1 MKAYE
6 RTEEKTPI
14 KEVVEK
20 AILIAIAPQN
30 MEEIVENSLDEL
42 EELARTAGA
51 ETIVKVIQNRDKP
64 HPGTYFGKG
73 KVEELAEITR
83 QYEADMIICDDE
95 LSPAQMN
102 NLAEAMNVKVVDR
115 PILIMDIFARHAH
128 TREGKLQVEMAQQRY
143 RLSRLSGMG
152 KSMSRLGAGIG
163 TRGPGETKLE
173 TDRRHVRRRI
183 GVLKEELEKVHNTR
197 DLLRSGRAKQGKPI
211 VAIVGYTNAGKST
224 LLNYLTDAGVLQED
238 MLFATLD
245 PTTRNLTLPEGKEVL
260 MIDTVGFIRKLPHQ
274 IVEAFKSTLEEVIYA
289 DLLIHVVDAAGP
301 DAMAHIDVVH
311 EILTDLNAG
320 DKPVLT
326 LLNKFDKEGAD
337 EHLRDTVAFKNM
349 QVSAKT
355 GEGIAEFLAALE
367 TKLQEGQKH
376 LKIVVPY
383 AQGDVLQK
391 LRSFG
396 QIVTTSY
403 VNDGTYVELYI
414 EDAYVQKFGLNA
426 MRTEAF

>member
-1 MKAYE
+1 MKAYQK
-6 RTEEKTPI
+6 TEEKTPQ
-14 KEVVEK
+14 KDRVES

-73 KVEELAEITR
+73 KVEELAEMAR

-245 PTTRNLTLPEGKEVL
+245 PTTRNLILPEGKEVL

-274 IVEAFKSTLEEVIYA
+274 IVEAFKSTLEEVVYA
-289 DLLIHVVDAAGP
+289 DILIHVVDAAGP

-311 EILTDLNAG
+311 EILTELKAG

-337 EHLRDTVAFKNM
+337 EHLRDTIAFKNM

-355 GEGIAEFLAALE
+355 GEGIGEFLTALE
-367 TKLQEGQKH
+367 AKLQEGQKH

-414 EDAYVQKFGLNA
+414 EEAYVQKFGLNA
-426 MRTEAF
+426 MRTEAL